1 MKISLRDITDHN
13 NFISHIILGSID
25 NDYYNSEEHKIVANQ
40 HKAIAVLNED
50 RDYKDL
56 CEHEIKVLFN
66 GFEIKPERF
75 FKRLEEN
82 LDNYIL
88 KEAKKLIKE
97 KFNKAYDEL
106 EYHSDNSL
114 IGKIDSIK
122 DKLDDLSQYIDR
134 EIENKLGIELGRFD
148 ND

>member
-25 NDYYNSEEHKIVANQ
+25 NDYYNSEEHKIFSSKLEMITN
-40 HKAIAVLNED
+40 LNKD
-50 RDYKDL
+50 KDYKDL

-66 GFEIKPERF
+66 GFEINPERF

-106 EYHSDNSL
+106 EYNSDDSL

-122 DKLDDLSQYIDR
+122 DKLDDLNQYINR